1 LPHESSVPQAT
12 SGPSRFAAEAAF
24 ALAVAAEAAA
34 LILAGAGTGVV
45 REKSRAD
52 LVTDVDEASERLILA
67 RIRER
72 FPADA
77 VVAEESASA
86 AVGAGRRWL
95 VDPIDGTTNFVH
107 GHPFVAVSIALVDD
121 DGPAVGVVHAPFLGE
136 AFHALRGGGAFLDGQ
151 AMQVTPERE
160 LGRALLATGF
170 PFKQGKG
177 DLDQYLL
184 LVADA
189 IRSSRDVRRAGSAAL
204 DLAFTAAGRVDGFF
218 EIGLAPWDVAAGM
231 LLVTEAG
238 GRVGGWPGDSEPPLV
253 TGRIL
258 ASNGG
263 IHSALEALAARW
275 VDRLRPTSGKVS
287 RRGSRGSRGK
297 PLGSPGTLPCGGSSL
312 RCRPR
317 HPSCI

>member
-1 LPHESSVPQAT
+1 MLHESSVPPPLSA
-12 SGPSRFAAEAAF
+12 PVALADEAAF
-24 ALAVAAEAAA
+24 ALAVAAEAVA
-34 LILAGAGTGVV
+34 LILARAGTGAV

-52 LVTDVDEASERLILA
+52 LVTDVDEASERLIVE
-67 RIRER
+67 RIRAR

-77 VVAEESASA
+77 VVAEEGASA
-86 AVGAGRRWL
+86 AVATGRRWV

-121 DGPAVGVVHAPFLGE
+121 EGPAVGVVHAPFLGE
-136 AFHALRGGGAFLDGQ
+136 VFHAVRGGGAFLAGEP
-151 AMQVTPERE
+151 MRVTGETE

-177 DLDQYLL
+177 DLDQYML

-189 IRSSRDVRRAGSAAL
+189 VRHSRDVRRAGSAAL
-204 DLAFTAAGRVDGFF
+204 DLAFTAAGRVEGFF

-238 GRVGGWPGDSEPPLV
+238 GRVTGWPGDRDPPLA

-258 ASNGG
+258 ASNG
-263 IHSALEALAARW
+263 HVHYALAALVARW
-275 VDRLRPTSGKVS
+275 VERL
-287 RRGSRGSRGK
+287 
-297 PLGSPGTLPCGGSSL
+297 
-312 RCRPR
+312 
-317 HPSCI
+317 